1 MSITTAAPQTD
12 DGTAQR
18 IPLSYNQQFLRAF
31 DKGETDGAFG
41 HRHTL
46 VCGWRVTG
54 AVDTDALQRALDDV
68 VERHEVLR
76 TAVVGDDEGGH
87 QVVHPPAPVAL
98 EVTDLPDADDTPRDV
113 RAEEFLNDLD
123 AAPYPVR
130 ELPHLRAFLGRFD
143 TTDAVLVLA
152 THHTSTDAWS
162 LQVLMRDL
170 VAAYRARA
178 AGATADLGEVAQY
191 REFARYQQE
200 NADSSRIDQA
210 RAYWR
215 ERLAG
220 AEITGIT
227 SDRPAQ
233 ADLPSAY
240 GVHRFVFDTEL
251 SKKVVEFARAER
263 CTPFMVLAAAYS
275 VLLRRRTGTTDVV
288 FPTFSSGRYEERFA
302 DSVGPFFNFVPIR
315 IDTGDCTTLA
325 DVLDRSRAA
334 CVGAYRNEIPFA
346 RIAEDSPALLA
357 PFADGFLAVVAFEV
371 LQSAFPLDG
380 EDGGDGKDGK
390 GTEGPRFTEIRR
402 RTLSQQVSSAI
413 PDGGLWAMDVLPGGE
428 LAGSL
433 KFDHNRFDERTAR
446 ELVEQFRHLLT
457 VLSGAPQTPL
467 AKL

>member
-1 MSITTAAPQTD
+1 MSITAAVPQTD
-12 DGTAQR
+12 GRAQR

-54 AVDTDALQRALDDV
+54 AVDTDALRHALDDV

-98 EVTDLPDADDTPRDV
+98 EVTDLPGTGVPRDL

-143 TTDAVLVLA
+143 ATDAVLVLA

-178 AGATADLGEVAQY
+178 AGGTADPEEAVQY

-200 NADSSRIDQA
+200 DADSGRTDRA

-220 AEITGIT
+220 AEITGIA
-227 SDRPAQ
+227 SDRPNR

-240 GVHRFVFDTEL
+240 GVHRFVFDAEL
-251 SKKVVEFARAER
+251 SRKVVEFARAER

-315 IDTGDCTTLA
+315 VDTGDCATLA
-325 DVLDRSRAA
+325 DVLDRSREA

-346 RIAEDSPALLA
+346 RIAEDNPALLA
-357 PFADGFLAVVAFEV
+357 PFADGLLAVVAFEV

-380 EDGGDGKDGK
+380 EEAD
-390 GTEGPRFTEIRR
+390 GPRFTEIRR
-402 RTLSQQVSSAI
+402 RTLSQRVSSAI

-433 KFDHNRFDERTAR
+433 KFDHNRFDEHTAR
-446 ELVEQFRHLLT
+446 ELVEQFRHLLAT
-457 VLSGAPQTPL
+457 LSSAPRTPL
-467 AKL
+467 AHL

>member
-1 MSITTAAPQTD
+1 MVTLSITAAAPDTD
-12 DGTAQR
+12 GRAQR

-54 AVDTDALQRALDDV
+54 AVDTVALQRALDDV
-68 VERHEVLR
+68 AARHEVLR

-87 QVVHPPAPVAL
+87 QIVHPPSPVAL
-98 EVTDLPDADDTPRDV
+98 EITDLPETEGSREV
-113 RAEEFLNDLD
+113 RAEEFLNDID
-123 AAPYPVR
+123 AAPFPVR

-143 TTDAVLVLA
+143 ATDAVLVLA

-178 AGATADLGEVAQY
+178 AGGTADLGEVRQY
-191 REFARYQQE
+191 QEFARFQQE
-200 NADSSRIDQA
+200 SADTSRTDQA

-227 SDRPAQ
+227 SDRPRQ
-233 ADLPSAY
+233 EDRPSAY
-240 GVHRFVFDTEL
+240 GVHRFVFDAEL
-251 SKKVVEFARAER
+251 SRAVVEFARAER

-288 FPTFSSGRYEERFA
+288 FPTFSSGRYEERFT

-315 IDTGDCTTLA
+315 VDTSGCTTLR
-325 DVLDRSRAA
+325 DVLEQARAA
-334 CVGAYRNEIPFA
+334 CVGAYRHEIPFA

-371 LQSAFPLDG
+371 LQSPFPLDG
-380 EDGGDGKDGK
+380 EDGA
-390 GTEGPRFTEIRR
+390 EPRFHEIRR

-433 KFDHNRFDERTAR
+433 KFDHNRFDESTALA
-446 ELVEQFRHLLT
+446 LVAEFRRLLT
-457 VLSGAPQTPL
+457 ALSSAPQTPL
-467 AKL
+467 AHV